1 MRKTGKKG
9 KTTRRPTKAELAQQ
23 ERVKKMVL
31 RIIGL
36 LFLAFTASRLGLVG
50 LDAVRGDVCYRAV
63 LGR

>member
-23 ERVKKMVL
+23 ERVKKMFL

-36 LFLAFTASRLGLVG
+36 LFLAFTASRLE
-50 LDAVRGDVCYRAV
+50 C
-63 LGR
+63 LG